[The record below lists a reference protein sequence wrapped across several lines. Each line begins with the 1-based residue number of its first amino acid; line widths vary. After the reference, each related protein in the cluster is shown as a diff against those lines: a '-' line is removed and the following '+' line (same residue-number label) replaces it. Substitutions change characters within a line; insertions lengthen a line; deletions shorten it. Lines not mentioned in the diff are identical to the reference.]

1 MELKG
6 NVAWVTGG
14 ASGLGEATT
23 RAVVA
28 AGGKVLV
35 VEGHTLVERT
45 LQTGVANWEFTEVVS
60 GLAEGERVVT
70 SLEREGV
77 RAGATVV
84 VQP

>member
-1 MELKG
+1 VLRIPTSALRE
-6 NVAWVTGG
+6 
-14 ASGLGEATT
+14 
-23 RAVVA
+23 
-28 AGGKVLV
+28 GGKVLV